1 MGDLGRQARK
11 VADGAED
18 AADSKA
24 FESAARLGFAANGL
38 MHIVIGFIAVGIAM
52 GGEGEADQSGAMER
66 LAAQPGGIFLLWF
79 GFIGCVA
86 LALFQ
91 LSEAAFAWNGRESK
105 EKWGRKLKA
114 IGQAVAYAAIG
125 TTFGIYALGGSTD
138 SGQST
143 SHFTS
148 ALLAHPAGAVLLIVV
163 GAAVVGIGGYYVYK
177 GIKRKFVEGLQRL
190 PGAPWGKIVKVT
202 GTVGYCAKGVALM
215 VLGVLFIVATAK
227 ADPEDSTGLD
237 GALKSLQEQP
247 FGELILGVIAV
258 GLIVYGIYSIMRAPL
273 EKM

>member
-1 MGDLGRQARK
+1 MADLGGHARK
-11 VADGAED
+11 IADGAEE

-24 FESAARLGFAANGL
+24 FETAARLGFAANGL
-38 MHIVIGFIAVGIAM
+38 MHLVIGFIAVGIAM
-52 GGEGEADQSGAMER
+52 GGSGSADQSGAMGQ

-79 GFIGCVA
+79 GFLGCVA

-114 IGQAVAYAAIG
+114 IGQAIAYAAIG
-125 TTFGIYALGGSTD
+125 VTFGIYALGGSTD
-138 SGQST
+138 SGQTTST
-143 SHFTS
+143 FTS
-148 ALLAHPAGAVLLIVV
+148 TLMTNPAGAVLLIVL
-163 GAAVVGIGGYYVYK
+163 GAAVIGIGGYYVYK
-177 GIKRKFVEGLQRL
+177 GAKRKFLEDLQRV
-190 PGAPWGKIVKVT
+190 PGRPWGTAVKVV
-202 GTVGYCAKGVALM
+202 GAVGYCAKGVALA
-215 VLGVLFIVATAK
+215 VLGLLFIVATVR

-247 FGELILGVIAV
+247 FGALVLGVIAV
-258 GLIVYGIYSIMRAPL
+258 GLIAYGIYSIVRAPL